1 MIINATSPLALFLFF
16 LSFFSL
22 EICIHGRRSR
32 LEHARFFPRYDT
44 PFKNSWEPRRK
55 VGNIS
60 RDFTIVSRVRRF
72 QTNPRYFVCRRK
84 RCVEIDAKLFS
95 LVGHVSREWFQGY
108 RYEERKNLI
117 EGRRIWWWKDRYPP
131 PPSLSSAPSP
141 PPPPPPLPPP
151 APARIVA
158 HHHRSFG
165 DREHANGGG
174 HAI

>member
-1 MIINATSPLALFLFF
+1 MGEDLDS
-16 LSFFSL
+16 S
-22 EICIHGRRSR
+22 
-32 LEHARFFPRYDT
+32 T
-44 PFKNSWEPRRK
+44 PDS
-55 VGNIS
+55 S
-60 RDFTIVSRVRRF
+60 RDTIHRSKIPESREE
-72 QTNPRYFVCRRK
+72 RRK